1 MLKNE
6 ETANTWI
13 SLKGLIQLKIAKF
26 PIHTDTQIRKFTSQ
40 NSQIHTSHR
49 QTNSQIHNLK
59 QTNSQIHNLN
69 RPNSHFTHTFQFTN
83 SQHNLAKFTNSQLK
97 MGQFTIHKK
106 VFTPRIKYCSTI
118 LNGKFDRDLIS
129 NATEIKLVLKCYFGE
144 IKCDVKVLF
153 KKWFC

>member
-106 VFTPRIKYCSTI
+106 VFTPRLIYRIPPFPFSSLFPSLMVLGEEQDYETGMDPKRK
-118 LNGKFDRDLIS
+118 LDRCNES
-129 NATEIKLVLKCYFGE
+129 HF
-144 IKCDVKVLF
+144 
-153 KKWFC
+153 

>member
-106 VFTPRIKYCSTI
+106 VFIPPCQ
-118 LNGKFDRDLIS
+118 N
-129 NATEIKLVLKCYFGE
+129 FGRE
-144 IKCDVKVLF
+144 QRFSQFFHLF
-153 KKWFC
+153 LYSKHWFLGFSAFLEF